1 MYLMHL
7 LCVMTFVKCVQS
19 LELPVNDMTS
29 EAEEPMQPADEIG
42 IKLNPEG
49 TSEDLDRIFKRL
61 NMTTHSLCN
70 PKSHTILHERS
81 LSLYP

>member
-1 MYLMHL
+1 MYLMRF

-29 EAEEPMQPADEIG
+29 EAEEPTQPADEIG

-61 NMTTHSLCN
+61 YMTTHCFFT
-70 PKSHTILHERS
+70 P
-81 LSLYP
+81 

>member
-1 MYLMHL
+1 MYLMCL

-42 IKLNPEG
+42 IKLIPGG

-61 NMTTHSLCN
+61 YMTTHCLCTR
-70 PKSHTILHERS
+70 KSHTILHERS